1 MFATRLNELRVSL
14 ELIPIGPLLI
24 KEGRHLATEKGPSRE
39 HGKVEIHKER
49 HIVEHRLPREPQRK
63 DLKGAQRDYGHRDG
77 TFDMACVHSTTSE
90 GDRFYLPGSS
100 LRGVLRSAAERLVG
114 RWQPEWTQASDPFT
128 NRAEAWVRAER
139 REHRPPDGAAI
150 YAHAGPIERCFGH
163 TALRGRWTV
172 EDAWI
177 KDEQSLR
184 VLVRDGVGIDRA
196 TGAARES
203 VKYQFE
209 ALISG
214 EHEAVFCTTLTLV
227 NYELWQLGLLA
238 HLLAALD
245 MGELRL
251 GYGTRRGLG
260 RVRVRVSELAFR
272 WFPPKAQ
279 QSVNGTIPSLSHLW
293 ALAGK
298 PEHATAYALRDS
310 DLRLALPTRKAD
322 QDTLPVLEAD
332 PKRTLPVPTWVV
344 RPPKP
349 PSPLQ
354 PNSAEDLAAY
364 WDNKAFWPLLG
375 VLLAQTLTDW
385 PSPPVIAPPSDAT
398 APALPSEGT
407 NL

>member
-49 HIVEHRLPREPQRK
+49 HIVERRLPREPQRK

-128 NRAEAWVRAER
+128 NRAEAWVRAKR

-177 KDEQSLR
+177 TDEVQHPPR

-214 EHEAVFCTTLTLV
+214 EHETVFRTTLTLV

-245 MGELRL
+245 VGELRL

-260 RVRVRVSELAFR
+260 RVRVRVPKLAFR

-279 QSVNGTIPSLSHLW
+279 TPKDGLIPSLSALW
-293 ALAGK
+293 ELADK
-298 PEHATAYALRDS
+298 PENATAYALRDG
-310 DLRLALPTRKAD
+310 DLRLVLPTQGASLHA
-322 QDTLPVLEAD
+322 TV
-332 PKRTLPVPTWVV
+332 PVPTWVV
-344 RPPKP
+344 CPEPP

-354 PNSAEDLAAY
+354 ENSPADLAAY
-364 WDNKAFWPLLG
+364 WDNKNPWPLLG
-375 VLLAQTLTDW
+375 VLLAQPIADW
-385 PSPPVIAPPSDAT
+385 PSPPAAT
-398 APALPSEGT
+398 ATPPT
-407 NL
+407 NEAHNP